1 MIRTYITICLVW
13 ELSFNM
19 FLLIFFIVRA
29 KYTKALNKKYLKFK
43 EIRDGPRLYINVKWH
58 TGLTK

>member
-19 FLLIFFIVRA
+19 FFLIFFIVRA

-43 EIRDGPRLYINVKWH
+43 EIRDGPRLYKC
-58 TGLTK
+58 